1 LLAGLRNRRRRFGWL
16 ARLRRNQDGAAAIE
30 FAIVSPFF
38 FLLMFVIAETAMV
51 FIAEQVM
58 DNALFET
65 ARLIRTGQAQQG
77 TWPNPDPDA
86 DPHAMTEA
94 EFRDMACGSMSVF
107 IDCAGSNFFLDIKS
121 YESFAEMDTTT
132 PLNDD
137 STFSDPGAFEFGG
150 PGDIVIV
157 RAYYQ
162 WPTSPIFGSLS
173 LASQSLGN
181 GKHLIGSFVAFC
193 NEPYQTGGP
202 SGECG

>member
-1 LLAGLRNRRRRFGWL
+1 
-16 ARLRRNQDGAAAIE
+16 
-30 FAIVSPFF
+30 
-38 FLLMFVIAETAMV
+38 MFVIAETAMI

-58 DNALFET
+58 SNALSET

-86 DPHAMTEA
+86 DPHPMTEA
-94 EFRDMACGSMSVF
+94 EFRDAVCSSMSIF
-107 IDCAGSNFFLDIKS
+107 IDCTGSDFFLDMKS
-121 YESFAEMDTTT
+121 YDSFAEMDTTT
-132 PLNDD
+132 PVNDD

-162 WPTSPIFGSLS
+162 WPTNPIFGSMS

-181 GKHLIGSFVAFC
+181 GKHLIGSFAAFC
-193 NEPYQTGGP
+193 NEPYQSGGP
-202 SGECG
+202 SNECG